1 MDKASGQCEDV
12 PDREAAAPPPKPAT
26 TQDLEARIPMAAAEQ
41 SAPAD
46 LDIITVGR
54 SGVDLYPLEI
64 GTGLE
69 QVSSF
74 GKFLGGSPTNVAV
87 AAARLGHRPAVVTG
101 VGEDPFGRYVVQEM
115 ERLGVSGRYVVPNGE
130 LNTPITLCEIFP
142 PDDFPLYF
150 YRQPSAPD
158 LQIAPEHL
166 DLEAIAAVPL
176 FWFSGTGLSEEPSRS
191 AHHAALQARGRTRH
205 TVFDLDYRPM
215 FWDSVEEAREQYRE
229 ALQYATV
236 AVGNKEEC
244 EVAVGET
251 EPERAADALLEAG
264 VEIAIVKQ
272 GPKGVLGKTRDE
284 RVEVAPN
291 LIQVINGLGAGDS
304 FGGSLAHGL
313 LSGQSLEETLTR
325 CNAAG
330 AIVTSRLECSTAM
343 PTTEEIDQLIAG
355 GDPNHGQT
363 VEEMLSAL
371 RSRRTGQEARA

>member
-1 MDKASGQCEDV
+1 M
-12 PDREAAAPPPKPAT
+12 AAP
-26 TQDLEARIPMAAAEQ
+26 
-41 SAPAD
+41 D
-46 LDIITVGR
+46 LDIITFGR
-54 SGVDLYPLEI
+54 SGVDIYPLEI
-64 GTGLE
+64 DKGLE
-69 QVSSF
+69 DITSF

-87 AAARLGHRPAVVTG
+87 ASARLGHTPAVITG
-101 VGEDPFGRYVVQEM
+101 VGDDPFGRYVVKEM
-115 ERLGVSGRYVVPNGE
+115 ERLGVSGRFAVTNTE

-158 LQIAPEHL
+158 LQVAPEHL
-166 DLEAIAAVPL
+166 DLEAITQVPL

-191 AHHAALQARGRTRH
+191 AHFAALRARGRTTH

-215 FWDSVEEAREQYRE
+215 FWESPEEAREHYRE

-236 AVGNKEEC
+236 AVGNREEC

-264 VEIAIVKQ
+264 VQIAIVKQ
-272 GPKGVLGKTRDE
+272 GPKGVLGKTADE

-291 LIQVINGLGAGDS
+291 LIEVINGLGAGDS
-304 FGGSLAHGL
+304 FGGSLCHGL
-313 LSGQSLEETLTR
+313 LTGQSLEETLTR

-343 PTTEEIDQLIAG
+343 PTSEEIDLLLAG
-355 GDPNHGQT
+355 GDPNRGQT
-363 VEEMLSAL
+363 VEQMLTAL
-371 RSRRTGQEARA
+371 RDRGLAPAAATSPGGVTA

>member
-1 MDKASGQCEDV
+1 MTSSS
-12 PDREAAAPPPKPAT
+12 P
-26 TQDLEARIPMAAAEQ
+26 
-41 SAPAD
+41 
-46 LDIITVGR
+46 DIITFGR
-54 SGVDLYPLEI
+54 SGVDIYPLEI
-64 GTGLE
+64 GKGLE
-69 QVSSF
+69 EINSF

-87 AAARLGHRPAVVTG
+87 AAARLGHSPAVITG
-101 VGEDPFGRYVVQEM
+101 VGDDPFGRYVVREM
-115 ERLGVSGRYVVPNGE
+115 ERLGVSGRYVVTDPH

-158 LQIAPEHL
+158 LQVRPEHL

-191 AHHAALQARGRTRH
+191 AHLAALEARGRTTH

-215 FWDSVEEAREQYRE
+215 FWSSKDEAREQYRE
-229 ALQYATV
+229 ALKFTTV

-264 VEIAIVKQ
+264 VQIAIVKQ
-272 GPKGVLGKTRDE
+272 GPKGVLGKTAE
-284 RVEVAPN
+284 EHVVVAPN
-291 LIQVINGLGAGDS
+291 MIQVINGLGAGDS
-304 FGGSLAHGL
+304 FGGSLCHGL
-313 LSGQSLEETLTR
+313 LAGQDLETILTR

-343 PTTEEIDQLIAG
+343 PTSEEIDLLIAG
-355 GDPNHGQT
+355 GDPNQGRT
-363 VEEMLSAL
+363 IDEML
-371 RSRRTGQEARA
+371 EAVRNRGVVVTEDQDRQGER

>member
-1 MDKASGQCEDV
+1 MAS
-12 PDREAAAPPPKPAT
+12 
-26 TQDLEARIPMAAAEQ
+26 
-41 SAPAD
+41 D
-46 LDIITVGR
+46 LDIITFGR
-54 SGVDLYPLEI
+54 SGVDIYPLEI
-64 GTGLE
+64 EKGLE
-69 QVSSF
+69 DINSF

-87 AAARLGHRPAVVTG
+87 AAARLGHTPAVITG
-101 VGEDPFGRYVVQEM
+101 VGDDPFGRYVVQEM
-115 ERLGVSGRYVVPNGE
+115 ERLGVSGRFVVKNEE

-158 LQIAPEHL
+158 LQVAPEHL
-166 DLEAIAAVPL
+166 DLQEIRDVPL

-191 AHHAALQARGRTRH
+191 AHHAALEARDRTGSSGTGH

-215 FWDSVEEAREQYRE
+215 FWSSIEEAREEYRE
-229 ALQYATV
+229 ALKHTTV

-264 VEIAIVKQ
+264 VQIAIVKQ
-272 GPKGVLGKTRDE
+272 GPLGVLGKTADDH
-284 RVEVAPN
+284 VVVAPN

-304 FGGSLAHGL
+304 FGGSLCHGL
-313 LSGQSLEETLTR
+313 LTGQSLEEMLTR

-343 PTTEEIDQLIAG
+343 PTTEEIDLLIAG

-363 VEEMLSAL
+363 VEQMLAAL
-371 RSRRTGQEARA
+371 RNRGVDAEATR